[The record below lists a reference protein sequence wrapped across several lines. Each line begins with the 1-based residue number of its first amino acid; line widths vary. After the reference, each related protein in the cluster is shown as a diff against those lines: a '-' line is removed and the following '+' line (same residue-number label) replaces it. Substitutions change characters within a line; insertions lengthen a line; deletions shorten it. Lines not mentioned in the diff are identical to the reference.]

1 MVIKI
6 STKTSDGR
14 GIPVIVDDKPVGF
27 IRDAPELLRKVL
39 QAMLE
44 DMNNLRKDVK
54 EKDEWIEQLLEDEQ
68 RYNELLEEDD
78 DDVDW
83 WRDDE

>member
-27 IRDAPELLRKVL
+27 IRDA
-39 QAMLE
+39 
-44 DMNNLRKDVK
+44 VK
-54 EKDEWIEQLLEDEQ
+54 ESAAS
-68 RYNELLEEDD
+68 NA
-78 DDVDW
+78 
-83 WRDDE
+83 